1 MLTCVAQK
9 RLFLSSLHVIFFFFF
24 RNLELPVTKF
34 GLDLH
39 LTLNFQLLKRL
50 RDFIGF
56 HPETQTCVV

>member
-1 MLTCVAQK
+1 MLTFVAQK
-9 RLFLSSLHVIFFFFF
+9 RLFLSSLLPFFF

-34 GLDLH
+34 GLDHH

-56 HPETQTCVV
+56 HPETQTCVF